1 MTIAIRYDILHAM
14 DNETKFGILLII
26 IGILIPLA
34 SAPFMSGFSRDKG
47 IIDNLY
53 DASIPIRENH
63 PADAINPASGDS
75 DSSKGKTGIQW
86 SRLIPKRIPFRF
98 FLVPTLIFSYMGI
111 VRIDRARRRR
121 RGEYDDIEGQEDQPA
136 ESEKESK

>member
-1 MTIAIRYDILHAM
+1 M
-14 DNETKFGILLII
+14 DRETKYGIFLII
-26 IGILIPLA
+26 IGMLIPLA

-63 PADAINPASGDS
+63 PADAINPSSGDS
-75 DSSKGKTGIQW
+75 VSSKSKSGIQW

-121 RGEYDDIEGQEDQPA
+121 RGEYDNIEGQEDQST
-136 ESEKESK
+136 ESEKDSK

>member
-1 MTIAIRYDILHAM
+1 M
-14 DNETKFGILLII
+14 
-26 IGILIPLA
+26 LIPLA